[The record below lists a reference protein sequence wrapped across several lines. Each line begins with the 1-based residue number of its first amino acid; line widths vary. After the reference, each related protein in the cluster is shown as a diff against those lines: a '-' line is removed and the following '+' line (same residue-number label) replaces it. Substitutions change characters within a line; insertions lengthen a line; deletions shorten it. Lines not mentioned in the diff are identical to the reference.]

1 MVCDGERN
9 QDFLSWVQDEI
20 PFDLKSALM
29 DSSGTAL
36 QVLCSGF
43 TSFLKQNAEDTKKK
57 GEKKFVSI
65 NP

>member
-1 MVCDGERN
+1 
-9 QDFLSWVQDEI
+9 
-20 PFDLKSALM
+20 M

-57 GEKKFVSI
+57 GGKKFVSI